1 MNSYPAAVQPLLG
14 HIVAGFE
21 RVLGSNLVG
30 IYLHGSL
37 VLGCFNYRTSD
48 VDLLV
53 VIEHPLTPETHEALI
68 ALTLQ
73 LAAEAPTKGL
83 EFSIVLRE
91 HAAHFTYPTPFQFHY
106 GLNWHE
112 RFVAGDVD
120 YGADPRNPDLA
131 AHFTITKARGHCLS
145 GEPIA
150 AVFGDVPD
158 GDYWASIRADA
169 ADILADL
176 AYNPVYSVLNLCR
189 VLAYRQAKLI
199 VSKAEGA
206 AWALVHVPAI
216 YHALIQQALHTYTA
230 EIEPAVAWNEAELRH
245 FGSYARAVIF
255 T

>member
-1 MNSYPAAVQPLLG
+1 MTSYPAAVQPLLG
-14 HIVAGFE
+14 HIVAGFR
-21 RVLGSNLVG
+21 RVLADNLVG

-48 VDLLV
+48 VDFLV
-53 VIEHPLTPETHEALI
+53 VIGHPLTAETRRALI

-73 LAAEAPTKGL
+73 LATEAPTKGL

-112 RFVAGDVD
+112 WFAAGTVD
-120 YGADPRNPDLA
+120 YGADPRDPDLA
-131 AHFTITKARGHCLS
+131 AHFTITKTRGHCLF

-150 AVFGDVPD
+150 EVFGDVPD

-169 ADILADL
+169 ADILDNL
-176 AYNPVYSVLNLCR
+176 GYNPVYSVLNLCR
-189 VLAYRQAKLI
+189 VLAYYQAKLI
-199 VSKAEGA
+199 VSKVEGA
-206 AWALVHVPAI
+206 AWALEHVPAE

-230 EIEPAVAWNEAELRH
+230 EIEPTVAWNEADLRQ